1 LAALIFYW
9 QSQQWPCDTF
19 WQAVETATRL
29 AKAET
34 PEASEGTI
42 GQLILKEWLSMSV
55 PLGRA

>member
-1 LAALIFYW
+1 VIFYW
-9 QSQQWPCDTF
+9 QSWPCDTF
-19 WQAVETATRL
+19 WQAVDVATRL